1 MKMRSTKLSVV
12 FGSVVLVALISTALY
27 AENWPNWRGP
37 NDNGV
42 APAGDYPTQWSSSK
56 NVKWKVDLPAF
67 GSSTPAVW
75 DNKIFVTCPRGNDN
89 VVFCFDLQGKKQW
102 ESIIGQQKNGKHKMG
117 SGSNPSPV
125 TDGKH
130 VWVYFKSGD
139 FACLDFQGQTVWK
152 TNLQSK
158 FGDDT
163 LWWDLGTSPVLTRQ
177 QVVVACMQEG
187 PSYVA
192 AFGKADGKLVWKHN
206 RTFDVPKENDQS
218 YTTPIVTVRDGKE
231 EIIVLG
237 ADYVTG
243 HDATDGKETWRVGGL
258 NPENAQYWRS
268 IASPVL
274 DQGVLY
280 APYARG
286 KTISAIKIGGQGDQT
301 KNNTLWTKDGVSID
315 VPTPT
320 VQDGKIYI
328 CNDRGILECID
339 QKSGSTLWK
348 AEAKKGRGKFYASPV
363 IAGDFIYST
372 REDGVTFVV
381 NLKSRKVVAENDLRE
396 KTAASPV
403 FVNGLALL
411 RTSKALY
418 CIGN

>member
-1 MKMRSTKLSVV
+1 MKNLTPILMIVLLTGLSTGLR
-12 FGSVVLVALISTALY
+12 
-27 AENWPNWRGP
+27 AENWPSWRGP
-37 NDNGV
+37 NFNGV
-42 APAGDYPTQWSSSK
+42 AEQGNYPVEWGPGK
-56 NVKWKVDLPAF
+56 NVKWKVELPAF

-75 DNKIFVTCPRGNDN
+75 GEQIFVTSPLKDENM
-89 VVFCFDLQGKKQW
+89 VLCFNLQGKKLW
-102 ESIIGQQKNGKHKMG
+102 EQKIGQQRGGKHKMG

-139 FACLDFQGQTVWK
+139 FACLDFGGKVVWQ

-163 LWWDLGTSPVLTRQ
+163 LWWDLGTSPVLTREH
-177 QVVVACMQEG
+177 VVVACMQEG
-187 PSYVA
+187 PSYLA
-192 AFGKADGKLVWKHN
+192 AFGKIDGKLAWKED

-218 YTTPIVTVRDGKE
+218 YTTPIVTLRDGVE

-237 ADYVTG
+237 ADHVTG
-243 HDATDGKETWRVGGL
+243 HNASTGKQIWQVGGL
-258 NPENAQYWRS
+258 NPGNAGYWRS

-274 DQGVLY
+274 DGGILY

-286 KTISAIKIGGQGDQT
+286 KTISAIRIGGKGDQT
-301 KNNTLWTKDGVSID
+301 RQNTLWTKSGISID

-320 VQDGKIYI
+320 VKDGKIYI
-328 CNDRGILECID
+328 CNDKGSVECID
-339 QKSGSTLWK
+339 QKTGDTEWK
-348 AEAKKGRGKFYASPV
+348 TEMKKSRGKFYASPI
-363 IAGDFIYST
+363 IAGDCIYST

-381 NLKSRKVVAENDLRE
+381 NLKTRKTVAENDLGA

-403 FVNGLALL
+403 FVNGMALI
-411 RTSKALY
+411 RTADALY
-418 CIGN
+418 CIGK